1 MSCSGFSV
9 LIAVEMKSA
18 ARTAPALIAL
28 AAVVIAGSLPLISQW
43 FPTNFLQALEWDAY
57 DWRMRR
63 TAAAESA
70 TATNLAA
77 IYLDEES
84 IEFLGNVLRAYW
96 PYPRQVHGRLIR
108 ELTRQ
113 GAKGV
118 AIDVLFAGSRPMDA
132 PVPAPEGKLEE
143 SDDFFTRQLRES
155 GNVIIA
161 EGEKAVPTLEFA
173 TAALAVGDITIPR
186 DADGVIRRIRPVRLD
201 EHGDRHWHMGI
212 LLAARELGLRMD
224 QAEIGRR
231 QIILP
236 RDDGS
241 RLRIPLDERGMM
253 LVDWNLVANDR
264 RLTLANFGM
273 VVGFDLARELEG
285 EAGYQALLAEYRQQG
300 RPDLDGDRPLA
311 GKLVVVGSVAEGS
324 NVTDVGP
331 TPLSEN
337 SPLVATH
344 LNVANALI
352 MGRFI
357 QPMGTVAEMILVMLL
372 GLASSVITWRTRVTY
387 GAAWM
392 VTLAAGMVLASVW
405 AFQQQRFWIPLINPV
420 VGGLLIPYVALVSYR
435 VIFEEREQRRIKQVF
450 KRVVSPD
457 VVNEL
462 LAAEHLSLG
471 GARRNI
477 TVFFADVRGFT
488 EMTDSTHARAEE
500 YVRQNQLSAGD
511 AEAYFEQNAREVLA
525 TINLYLGTISDII
538 KKHHGTL
545 DKYIGDCV
553 MAFWGAPIANEQHA
567 VACVR
572 AAVEAQRAIFRLNQE
587 RAAEN
592 ERRKAA
598 AGPIRDLTLLPLLT
612 LGTGINSGIATV
624 GLMGSEEHTFSYTV
638 FGREVNLASRLEG
651 FSGRGRIIVGANTYT
666 DLQRFAPELAAGC
679 VQQEPASFK
688 GFKES
693 IITYEVPWRETS
705 PVPSPPGST

>member
-1 MSCSGFSV
+1 
-9 LIAVEMKSA
+9 MKSST
-18 ARTAPALIAL
+18 RTAPALLAL
-28 AAVVIAGSLPLISQW
+28 AAVLIAGSLPLISRW

-57 DWRMRR
+57 DWRMQH
-63 TAAAESA
+63 AAAA
-70 TATNLAA
+70 DTGAATNLAA

-108 ELTRQ
+108 ELTQQ
-113 GAKGV
+113 GARGV
-118 AIDVLFAGSRPMDA
+118 AFDVLFAGLRPMDA
-132 PVPAPEGKLEE
+132 PVPGPEDKLEE
-143 SDDFFTRQLRES
+143 SDDFFARWLREA

-161 EGEKAVPTLEFA
+161 EGEKAVPSPEFA
-173 TAALAVGDITIPR
+173 SAALAVGDITVPR
-186 DADGVIRRIRPVRLD
+186 DADGVIRRIRPVRVD
-201 EHGDRHWHMGI
+201 ERGERHWHMGI
-212 LLAARELGLRMD
+212 LLAAHDLGLRMD
-224 QAEIGRR
+224 QAQLSRR
-231 QIILP
+231 QISLP

-241 RLRIPLDERGMM
+241 RLVIPLDERGMM
-253 LVDWNLVANDR
+253 LVDWNLSVNDPR
-264 RLTLANFGM
+264 MLLANFGM
-273 VVGFDLARELEG
+273 VVSFDLARELEG
-285 EAGYQALLAEYRQQG
+285 EAGYQAMLAEYRQQG
-300 RPDLDGDRPLA
+300 RADLKNDRPLA

-331 TPLSEN
+331 TPLSES

-344 LNVANALI
+344 LNVANTLI

-357 QPMGTVAEMILVMLL
+357 KPMGTMAEILFVVMIGLV
-372 GLASSVITWRTRVTY
+372 SSFITWRTRVTY
-387 GAAWM
+387 GAAWI
-392 VTLAAGMVLASVW
+392 LVLAVGIAMVSVW
-405 AFQQQRFWIPLINPV
+405 AFRTDRFWIPLINPI
-420 VGGLLIPYVALVSYR
+420 VGGLLVPYLALVSYR
-435 VIFEEREQRRIKQVF
+435 VVFEEREQRRIKQVF

-477 TVFFADVRGFT
+477 TIFFADVRGFT
-488 EMTDSTHARAEE
+488 ELTDSTHARAEQ
-500 YVRQNQLSAGD
+500 YVREHHLSAGD
-511 AEAYFEQNAREVLA
+511 AEAYYEQNAREVLA
-525 TINLYLGTISDII
+525 TVNLYLGTIADII

-553 MAFWGAPIANEQHA
+553 MAFWGAPIVNDQHA

-572 AAVEAQRAIFRLNQE
+572 AAVEAQRSIFRLNQE
-587 RAAEN
+587 RAVEN
-592 ERRKAA
+592 ERRKTAA
-598 AGPIRDLTLLPLLT
+598 ATDGEVALLPLLT

-651 FSGRGRIIVGANTYT
+651 FSGRGRIIIGANTFA
-666 DLQRFAPELAAGC
+666 DLQRLAPELAATC
-679 VQQEPASFK
+679 VQQDPASFK

-693 IITYEVPWRETS
+693 IVTYEVPWREPAPAVS
-705 PVPSPPGST
+705 